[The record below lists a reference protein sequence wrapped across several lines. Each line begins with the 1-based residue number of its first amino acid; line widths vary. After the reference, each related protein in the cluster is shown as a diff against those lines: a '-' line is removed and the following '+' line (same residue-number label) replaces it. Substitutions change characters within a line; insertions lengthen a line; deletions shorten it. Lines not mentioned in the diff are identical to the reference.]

1 MCVSILHSTDLA
13 NRDID
18 VSVGKEWNARSFLP
32 ELISEATA
40 TVNNTSMMIW
50 KPWAFGTLCWALR
63 SKTQAKPVFDLNA
76 FWLYNRASPQ
86 FQKLRNDSWMGNLS
100 NLLTLPPTTM
110 WLPRKRTGIGCAM
123 CVVNH
128 KCNLIKWCTTTLFR
142 RIFIKTWC
150 SSTCLSQTLE
160 TGKV

>member
-18 VSVGKEWNARSFLP
+18 VSVGKEWNARYFLP

-50 KPWAFGTLCWALR
+50 KPWAFGTLCWAMR
-63 SKTQAKPVFDLNA
+63 SKTQAKPLFDLNA

-86 FQKLRNDSWMGNLS
+86 FQKLRNDSWMGNFKS

-110 WLPRKRTGIGCAM
+110 WLPRKRTGIGFVA
-123 CVVNH
+123 NH
-128 KCNLIKWCTTTLFR
+128 KRNLIKRCTTTLFR
-142 RIFIKTWC
+142 RIFTKTWW
-150 SSTCLSQTLE
+150 SSTCLSETLE
-160 TGKV
+160 TGNV